1 MINCFFLPRALLLA
15 MIHTYMLI
23 KHCAVARDKMVYWL
37 SILGVLKPK
46 QENAITSPFQFEDPF
61 RMLIDAR
68 KTNFFILR
76 S

>member
-1 MINCFFLPRALLLA
+1 MIICFFLSRALLLA
-15 MIHTYMLI
+15 MIRTYMLI

-37 SILGVLKPK
+37 SVLGVMKPV

-68 KTNFFILR
+68 KTIVFILR